1 MQDTQFIITILC
13 SNNYSKTWCLET
25 ATPLPSPPLHS
36 PWAELTVPE
45 CMHANV
51 CECVWVKQ
59 RTDPLWVEILHSLG
73 YGAEHSRGLSL
84 REALVVQDTVEQ
96 LASTHQFHNQ
106 IHKLP
111 IIVDLQATTHTAL
124 LWKWAIFNLSFFFF
138 LTILETILQW
148 YTRYN
153 NYICPIRIITMY
165 FITSSRIFGVFSSS
179 WVKQWSILVKLHVFN
194 SVIEMYNLV

>member
-1 MQDTQFIITILC
+1 MVSWDRH
-13 SNNYSKTWCLET
+13 
-25 ATPLPSPPLHS
+25 PLPSPPLHS

-138 LTILETILQW
+138 FNYTGNNTTMIHKIQWLYLPNSHNNHVFHYIFSNILL
-148 YTRYN
+148 
-153 NYICPIRIITMY
+153 
-165 FITSSRIFGVFSSS
+165 SL
-179 WVKQWSILVKLHVFN
+179 VKQWSILVKLHVFN
-194 SVIEMYNLV
+194 SVIETHNLV